1 MTTRTILEA
10 AFYAALALPWAAL
23 AAMLVADE
31 VEFRR
36 RFRR

>member
-1 MTTRTILEA
+1 MTTILKA

-36 RFRR
+36 RFRK

>member
-1 MTTRTILEA
+1 MTARTMLEA

-31 VEFRR
+31 VMYRR
-36 RFRR
+36 RFRK